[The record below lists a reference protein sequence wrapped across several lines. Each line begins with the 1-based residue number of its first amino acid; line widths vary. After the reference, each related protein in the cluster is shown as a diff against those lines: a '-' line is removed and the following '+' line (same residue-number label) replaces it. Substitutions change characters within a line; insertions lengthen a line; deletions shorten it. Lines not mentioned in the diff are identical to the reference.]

1 MNSINA
7 ILLLFLFNIIYS
19 KGGGGGGHGG
29 GGHGGGGHGSGR
41 GSSSRGSSHGGS
53 IRRTGSLRNGIG
65 IRFTSSGRYGRSRLW
80 FSNHYVNIHYIGHRN
95 YYSESDYNE
104 EDYNT
109 LNEDIYLIYVIN
121 GTFLN
126 NHNKNTFYNND
137 GHYITFS
144 EYSALPDFLEN
155 ITEFQNIF
163 GIETKIIMS
172 KNYLIN
178 NNNNYTNTSIVEFI
192 DEDIYQKVMIDVVTD
207 VHDVPFYK
215 LFPNFHVDNFLY
227 YLSFI
232 SPLILIFY
240 TIYYFFKYNFKFSFK
255 ILHLFD
261 LLIFLLMFL
270 FIYIIEID
278 LNIRNNY
285 QIYLNYHS
293 SNNIFFI
300 IWQIIQLSFN
310 CYLVSLIIEKN
321 NFIQISFILLVLEY
335 CLIEEIGTILILIV
349 FLKVLYF
356 LYTLFSLNEY
366 RKSYLYSI
374 NYAELGNQMVKKEIF
389 IKKINIIF
397 AITILLII
405 FELLLL
411 VDNGYIF
418 YIIQYNFF
426 FILIGVFFFEHLL
439 DSDKI
444 NFIKIF

>member
-1 MNSINA
+1 MNSINV
-7 ILLLFLFNIIYS
+7 ILLLFLFNIIYN

-126 NHNKNTFYNND
+126 NHNKNTFYSND

-178 NNNNYTNTSIVEFI
+178 NNNYTNTSIVEFI

-207 VHDVPFYK
+207 VHDAPFYK
-215 LFPNFHVDNFLY
+215 LFPNFHVDYFLY

-240 TIYYFFKYNFKFSFK
+240 TIY
-255 ILHLFD
+255 
-261 LLIFLLMFL
+261 
-270 FIYIIEID
+270 
-278 LNIRNNY
+278 
-285 QIYLNYHS
+285 
-293 SNNIFFI
+293 
-300 IWQIIQLSFN
+300 
-310 CYLVSLIIEKN
+310 
-321 NFIQISFILLVLEY
+321 
-335 CLIEEIGTILILIV
+335 
-349 FLKVLYF
+349 
-356 LYTLFSLNEY
+356 
-366 RKSYLYSI
+366 
-374 NYAELGNQMVKKEIF
+374 
-389 IKKINIIF
+389 
-397 AITILLII
+397 
-405 FELLLL
+405 
-411 VDNGYIF
+411 
-418 YIIQYNFF
+418 FF
-426 FILIGVFFFEHLL
+426 F
-439 DSDKI
+439 
-444 NFIKIF
+444 